1 MEYIHNRP
9 EWPELTWDYES
20 LAGRLAEVRYH
31 QGLLLG
37 RMRALGFELRSEAAL
52 TTVTSDVI
60 TSSAIEG
67 ESLDPEQVR
76 SSVARHLGLDIGGRV
91 SAGRDVEGIVEMMT
105 DAARNYLEP
114 LTAERLFSWHAAL
127 FPTGRSGMHR
137 ITVGGWRTDERG
149 PMQVLSGPMGRE
161 KVHFEAPQAKRVY
174 EEMRQFLDWFNREK
188 DTDPILKAGVA
199 HFRFV
204 SIHPFDD
211 GNGRIAR
218 AIADML
224 LARADGSADRFY
236 SMSAQI
242 ESERNDYY
250 SSLEEQQKGGTD
262 ITQWLQWF
270 LECLDRSF
278 ERAKG
283 SLEHVVYKARIRHA
297 MSTWAVNERQRNIAE
312 RMLDNFKGYMNTS
325 KYARITKCSTD
336 TALRDI
342 RDLVKHGLLIRNPGG
357 GRSTSYRLAS
367 ANELDIIEK

>member
-1 MEYIHNRP
+1 
-9 EWPELTWDYES
+9 
-20 LAGRLAEVRYH
+20 
-31 QGLLLG
+31 
-37 RMRALGFELRSEAAL
+37 
-52 TTVTSDVI
+52 
-60 TSSAIEG
+60 
-67 ESLDPEQVR
+67 
-76 SSVARHLGLDIGGRV
+76 
-91 SAGRDVEGIVEMMT
+91 
-105 DAARNYLEP
+105 
-114 LTAERLFSWHAAL
+114 AL

-161 KVHFEAPQAKRVY
+161 KVHFEAPQAKPQAKRVY

-188 DTDPILKAGVA
+188 DTDPLLKAGVA

-270 LECLDRSF
+270 LECL
-278 ERAKG
+278 
-283 SLEHVVYKARIRHA
+283 V
-297 MSTWAVNERQRNIAE
+297 
-312 RMLDNFKGYMNTS
+312 
-325 KYARITKCSTD
+325 STD
-336 TALRDI
+336 PSNA
-342 RDLVKHGLLIRNPGG
+342 
-357 GRSTSYRLAS
+357 
-367 ANELDIIEK
+367 